1 MTHSHYFKDVAHL
14 QTVDVYRVLQIF
26 NVTDPCLQHAIKK
39 LLCAGGRGAKND
51 VKDVR
56 EAMDSLTR
64 WQQMRLEDE
73 SQPVAGPALDWEALE
88 MQLAEAMLAD
98 AARHV

>member
-1 MTHSHYFKDVAHL
+1 
-14 QTVDVYRVLQIF
+14 VDVYRVLQIF
-26 NVTDPCLQHAIKK
+26 NVTDPCLQHAVKK

-73 SQPVAGPALDWEALE
+73 RGALE

>member
-1 MTHSHYFKDVAHL
+1 MSHDHYFKDVSHL
-14 QTVDVYRVLQIF
+14 KEVDVYRILKIF
-26 NVTDPCLQHAIKK
+26 NVADPCLQHAIKK
-39 LLCAGGRGAKND
+39 LLCAGGRGAKSD

-73 SQPVAGPALDWEALE
+73 GKPC
-88 MQLAEAMLAD
+88 AEIMHIR
-98 AARHV
+98 AAHE

>member
-1 MTHSHYFKDVAHL
+1 MSHLHYFKDVSHL
-14 QTVDVYRVLQIF
+14 STVDVYRVLKIF

-73 SQPVAGPALDWEALE
+73 RGALE
-88 MQLAEAMLAD
+88 MRLTEAMLAD

>member
-1 MTHSHYFKDVAHL
+1 M
-14 QTVDVYRVLQIF
+14 DVYRVLQIF
-26 NVTDPCLQHAIKK
+26 NVTDPCLQHAVKK

-73 SQPVAGPALDWEALE
+73 RGALE

>member
-1 MTHSHYFKDVAHL
+1 MIHSHYFKDVSHL
-14 QTVDVYRVLQIF
+14 GTVDVYRVLALFQ
-26 NVTDPCLQHAIKK
+26 VADPCLQHAVKK

-73 SQPVAGPALDWEALE
+73 RGALE
-88 MQLAEAMLAD
+88 VKLAEAMLAD